1 MAGHQTGCI
10 LWPGTEAG
18 AGGCG
23 RIWTPGDYDIVT
35 DVGAANISRVRR
47 AAGDHVAEHGAG
59 EAGGSEGSTRS
70 PTHAATA
77 AGERD
82 SESFF
87 NKTTD
92 PVNIC
97 TRVVT

>member
-47 AAGDHVAEHGAG
+47 AAGEHEG
-59 EAGGSEGSTRS
+59 EAGDSEGSTRS

>member
-47 AAGDHVAEHGAG
+47 AAGEAG
-59 EAGGSEGSTRS
+59 EHEEAGDIEGSTRS

>member
-47 AAGDHVAEHGAG
+47 AAGEHGEG
-59 EAGGSEGSTRS
+59 EAGGSEGSTRP

>member
-47 AAGDHVAEHGAG
+47 AAGEAGEHEG

>member
-47 AAGDHVAEHGAG
+47 AAGEAGEHGG
-59 EAGGSEGSTRS
+59 EAGDSEGSTRS

>member
-47 AAGDHVAEHGAG
+47 AAG
-59 EAGGSEGSTRS
+59 EAGDSEGSTRS

>member
-47 AAGDHVAEHGAG
+47 AAGDHGEHG
-59 EAGGSEGSTRS
+59 EAGDREGSTRS

>member
-47 AAGDHVAEHGAG
+47 AAGEAG
-59 EAGGSEGSTRS
+59 EHEGSTRS

>member
-1 MAGHQTGCI
+1 M
-10 LWPGTEAG
+10 G

-35 DVGAANISRVRR
+35 DVGAANVSRVRR
-47 AAGDHVAEHGAG
+47 GAG
-59 EAGGSEGSTRS
+59 EHEGRGAGDAGESEGSTTS
-70 PTHAATA
+70 PTRAATA

-82 SESFF
+82 SEYFF
-87 NKTTD
+87 NKTMD

-97 TRVVT
+97 TRVVTGHMIIIAHC